1 MIVAVASTKG
11 GTGKTTT
18 AVQLALYRKLVD
30 GRDVWLVDGDE
41 QESSATAISIR
52 SDSEVEP
59 PLPCSAYSD
68 GRQLITQVRA
78 QKDKWSDVI
87 IDVGGR
93 ATDTLRAALM
103 VCDVLLV
110 PVQPRSYD
118 IWALAKLQKIIETAR
133 TLGATFRPLVFLS
146 CADAQG
152 GDNQEAADAMK
163 AYPELHFIDSAVVR
177 RKAISVASSSGISV
191 FEARPKDAKACAEIE
206 ALAKAVF
213 AD

>member
-18 AVQLALYRKLVD
+18 AVQLALYRKLID

-41 QESSATAISIR
+41 QESSLIAISIR
-52 SDSEVEP
+52 SDSEIEP
-59 PLPCSAYSD
+59 PLPCSAYAD
-68 GRQLITQVRA
+68 GRQLLTQIRA
-78 QKDKWSDVI
+78 QKAKWDDVI

-93 ATDTLRAALM
+93 ATDTLRAAMM

-118 IWALAKLQKIIETAR
+118 VWALAKLQQIVETAR
-133 TLGATFRPLVFLS
+133 TLGASFKALVFLS

-152 GDNQEAADAMK
+152 GDNLDAADAI
-163 AYPELHFIDSAVVR
+163 ATYPELEFIDTPVVR
-177 RKAISVASSSGISV
+177 RKAISAAGGAGISV
-191 FEARPKDAKACAEIE
+191 FEARPRDAKACAEIE
-206 ALAKAVF
+206 KLAKAVF
-213 AD
+213 SE

>member
-18 AVQLALYRKLVD
+18 AIQRALYRKLID

-41 QESSATAISIR
+41 QESSLTAISIR
-52 SDSEVEP
+52 SDSEIEP

-78 QKDKWSDVI
+78 QKAKWDDVI

-93 ATDTLRAALM
+93 ATDALRAALM

-118 IWALAKLQKIIETAR
+118 VWALAKLQKIVETAR
-133 TLGATFRPLVFLS
+133 TLGASFKAFVFLS

-152 GDNQEAADAMK
+152 SDNQDAADAI
-163 AYPELHFIDSAVVR
+163 ATYPGLQFIDAPVVR
-177 RKAISVASSSGISV
+177 RKAISAAGGAGISV
-191 FEARPKDAKACAEIE
+191 FEARPKDPKACAEIE

-213 AD
+213 